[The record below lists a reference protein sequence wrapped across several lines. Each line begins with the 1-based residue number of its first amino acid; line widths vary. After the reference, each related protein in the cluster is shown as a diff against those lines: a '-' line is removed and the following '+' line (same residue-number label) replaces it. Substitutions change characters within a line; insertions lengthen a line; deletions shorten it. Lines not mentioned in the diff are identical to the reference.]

1 MESKFLI
8 PSAAMM
14 LMLLSCSHA
23 DVYVPR
29 DGDLAFQAVFA
40 EVPASGSGFSRAIAD
55 ATAQGDSV
63 KFVHV
68 GIVASAPGGRPCVI
82 EASPQR
88 GVVCT
93 DWDVFIEDSRL
104 PDGRT
109 GVVIMR
115 VADRG
120 FPVEDAVARAME
132 HIGEE
137 YDWSYLPDNGKT
149 YCSELVY
156 ESYVGEDGE
165 PLFEAV
171 PMNFRDAGG
180 NLPEFWVDLFEK
192 LGEPVP
198 EGVPGTNPANLAAS
212 AHLVEVFRYF

>member
-8 PSAAMM
+8 PSAALT
-14 LMLLSCSHA
+14 LMLLSCGQA
-23 DVYVPR
+23 DGYVPR

-40 EVPASGSGFSRAIAD
+40 EAPASGFSRAIAD
-55 ATAQGDSV
+55 ATAQRDSV

-68 GIVASAPGGRPCVI
+68 GIVASDSAGRPCVI

-93 DWDVFIEDSRL
+93 GWDAFIEDSRL

-120 FPVEDAVARAME
+120 FPVEGAVARAIE
-132 HIGEE
+132 HLGEE

-180 NLPEFWVDLFEK
+180 NLPGFWSELFEK

-198 EGVPGTNPANLAAS
+198 EGVPGTNPAGLAAS
-212 AHLVEVFRYF
+212 ERLVEVFRYF